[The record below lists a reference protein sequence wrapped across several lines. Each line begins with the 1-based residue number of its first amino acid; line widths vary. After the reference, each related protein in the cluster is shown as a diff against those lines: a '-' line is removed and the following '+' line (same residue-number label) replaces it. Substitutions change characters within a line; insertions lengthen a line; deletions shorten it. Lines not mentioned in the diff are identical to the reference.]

1 MLKTTTITC
10 PYCNRAFEMTDAI
23 QHQIDAEIE
32 HAKEQQL
39 QALRQELDRKA
50 QIQTQEAVKE
60 ALEDA
65 RQDMERQL
73 EKARREAA
81 RNLDKARQETEDEVE
96 KATQEAERL
105 RREAEQSRKTA
116 SQLRHEQEELMNQ
129 LTQAL
134 NEKEDAQRAARKQL
148 LEKER
153 EIKEEAARKAAED
166 YNTKLREQEQTIQML
181 REQLTAAK
189 QVAEQGSQQLQGEI
203 LELDIER
210 DLKAAF
216 PTDTITEVR
225 KGERGADIRQIINER
240 TYTDC
245 GLVLWECKNAKN
257 FQASWQ
263 TKLREELVKE
273 KARAGVIVFQP
284 TGGEGDDFKRLDEN
298 IWLIKPR
305 YAVMLASM
313 LREIFIR
320 VTIANRNAQGKDIK
334 MEMMYDYL
342 TGDEF
347 SARIRTIIESYNE
360 MAAQL
365 DLEKKQTEKRW
376 AAQEKILKKSIQTL
390 YGMSGDLQGISGRE
404 IITLP
409 EEPLT
414 LE

>member
-1 MLKTTTITC
+1 MLKTTNITC

-32 HAKEQQL
+32 RGKEEQL
-39 QALRQELDRKA
+39 QALRREMEEKA
-50 QIQTQEAVKE
+50 QTQTQEAVKE

-65 RQDMERQL
+65 RQEAERRL

-81 RNLDKARQETEDEVE
+81 RNLDRARQETEDQVE
-96 KATQEAERL
+96 KVNQEAERL

-116 SQLRHEQEELMNQ
+116 SQLRQEQEELMNQ
-129 LTQAL
+129 LTQARE
-134 NEKEDAQRAARKQL
+134 EKEDAQRAARKQL

-216 PTDTITEVR
+216 PMDTITEVR
-225 KGERGADIRQIINER
+225 KGERGADIRQVINER
-240 TYTDC
+240 AYTDC

-257 FQASWQ
+257 FQASWLS
-263 TKLREELVKE
+263 KLREELAKE

-284 TGGEGDDFKRLDEN
+284 TGGEGDDFQRLDEN

-313 LREIFIR
+313 LREVWIR
-320 VTIANRNAQGKDIK
+320 VAIANRNAQGKDVK
-334 MEMMYDYL
+334 MEMMYAYL

-347 SARIRTIIESYNE
+347 STRIRTIIESYNE

-365 DLEKKQTEKRW
+365 ELEKKQTETRW
-376 AAQEKILKKSIQTL
+376 AAQEKILKKAVQTL
-390 YGMSGDLQGISGRE
+390 SGMSGDLQGISGRE
-404 IITLP
+404 IISLP
-409 EEPLT
+409 EET
-414 LE
+414 LNLE

>member
-1 MLKTTTITC
+1 MLKTTNITC

-32 HAKEQQL
+32 RAKEQQL
-39 QALRQELDRKA
+39 QALRQELEQKA
-50 QIQTQEAVKE
+50 QTQTQEAVKE

-65 RQDMERQL
+65 RLDAERQL

-81 RNLDKARQETEDEVE
+81 RNLDKAKQETEDQVE
-96 KATQEAERL
+96 KANQEAERL

-116 SQLRHEQEELMNQ
+116 SQLRREQEDLMNQ
-129 LTQAL
+129 LTQARE
-134 NEKEDAQRAARKQL
+134 EKEDAQRVARKQL

-240 TYTDC
+240 AYTDC
-245 GLVLWECKNAKN
+245 GLVLWECKNAKS
-257 FQASWQ
+257 FQTSWLS
-263 TKLREELVKE
+263 KLREELSKE

-313 LREIFIR
+313 LREVFIR
-320 VTIANRNAQGKDIK
+320 VTIANRNAQGKDVK

-376 AAQEKILKKSIQTL
+376 AAQEKILKKAVQTL

>member
-1 MLKTTTITC
+1 MLKTTNITC

-32 HAKEQQL
+32 RAKEQQL
-39 QALRQELDRKA
+39 QALRQELERKA
-50 QIQTQEAVKE
+50 QTQTQEAVKE
-60 ALEDA
+60 ALADA
-65 RQDMERQL
+65 RLDAERQL

-81 RNLDKARQETEDEVE
+81 RNLDKAKQETEDQVE

-116 SQLRHEQEELMNQ
+116 SQLRREQEELMNQ
-129 LTQAL
+129 LTQARE
-134 NEKEDAQRAARKQL
+134 EKEDAQRAARKQL

-216 PTDTITEVR
+216 PMDTITEVR
-225 KGERGADIRQIINER
+225 KGERGADIRQVINER
-240 TYTDC
+240 AYTDC
-245 GLVLWECKNAKN
+245 GLVLWECKNAKS
-257 FQASWQ
+257 FQTSWLS
-263 TKLREELVKE
+263 KLREELSKE

-313 LREIFIR
+313 LREIYIR
-320 VTIANRNAQGKDIK
+320 VTIANRNAQGKDVK
-334 MEMMYDYL
+334 MEMMYTYL

-376 AAQEKILKKSIQTL
+376 AAQEKILKKAVQTL